1 MHAHF
6 YGEALFARLA
16 GRTGV
21 PRVETDDGRRF
32 MVTPTSRF
40 ELRGGFLSVQA
51 RLDYMNEVGIDRQL
65 ITFPGALGAEVLPL
79 AEAVPLVREVNDELS
94 ETCRAHP
101 QRFAALCGLPLADID
116 AAIGELERACRLFGV
131 VGAIL
136 PGNYFSSL
144 ARLET
149 LRPLFAAGDALGAHF
164 MLHPGPRHDEPMT
177 PKQYKDLGMHRAS
190 TIDLHAGITHALL
203 TLIHSDVLAR
213 YPNLGWQVVNLG
225 GAFPMLVERMD
236 HVVATRDPGA
246 PRPSA
251 LLGGIL
257 FDNASLGP
265 RALELAV
272 RVFGADRIMLGTD
285 FPIFATDV
293 TTRAL
298 ADAAIPDAA
307 RAAIGSGN
315 ARRVLEGKTC
325 GST

>member
-101 QRFAALCGLPLADID
+101 RRFAALCGLPLADID

-136 PGNYFSSL
+136 PWQIIFPASRGSNAALRCSPPATRW
-144 ARLET
+144 ARISCCI
-149 LRPLFAAGDALGAHF
+149 
-164 MLHPGPRHDEPMT
+164 PGPRHDEPMT
-177 PKQYKDLGMHRAS
+177 PKQDQDLGMHRAS
-190 TIDLHAGITHALL
+190 TIDLHAGIAHALL
-203 TLIHSDVLAR
+203 TLIHSDVRRVSEPRMAGGGCIHADALQREAKA
-213 YPNLGWQVVNLG
+213 PCAFLG
-225 GAFPMLVERMD
+225 GPCAVDGRGAEGAVDQFFDGPDLL
-236 HVVATRDPGA
+236 HVRIGQNRLAHFQPLMRARVMAEQIG
-246 PRPSA
+246 PRP
-251 LLGGIL
+251 
-257 FDNASLGP
+257 DH
-265 RALELAV
+265 RQ
-272 RVFGADRIMLGTD
+272 
-285 FPIFATDV
+285 
-293 TTRAL
+293 
-298 ADAAIPDAA
+298 
-307 RAAIGSGN
+307 
-315 ARRVLEGKTC
+315 
-325 GST
+325 